1 MFDTTILRK
10 VEATAASQQKCVF
23 ETVKLVSTRRS
34 ARSTF
39 KVVLGI
45 VEMQHIDSLT
55 CLVTRQLAREILQIF
70 LSCLSTPTGTCIL
83 A

>member
-1 MFDTTILRK
+1 MFDTTIVRK
-10 VEATAASQQKCVF
+10 VEASPATQQKRVF

-45 VEMQHIDSLT
+45 VEMQYLLLT
-55 CLVTRQLAREILQIF
+55 HCPV
-70 LSCLSTPTGTCIL
+70 
-83 A
+83 